1 MRTHLILLALAAG
14 LHAAPTTHGHH
25 SHRSLHSSKYAVA
38 RLADDPPGLAITQGK
53 AVLSRR
59 GEAEAADDAPLNDI
73 RRPGMHAIASDKVL
87 VDDAMLAM

>member
-25 SHRSLHSSKYAVA
+25 SHRSLHSFKYAVA
-38 RLADDPPGLAITQGK
+38 RLADDSPGLAIAQGK

-59 GEAEAADDAPLNDI
+59 GEAADDAPLNVI